1 MELACHR
8 TLCATTGTEVF
19 FATPR
24 RSPLIEALSQE
35 TALSRHAETAEDLLS
50 DILPPEADTN
60 RAVVPELDPQYPD
73 PEPASEVSAM
83 VLSHAA
89 PQRVCGRRR
98 PRTRPRRDP
107 VGSRCPVRAGAIGG

>member
-1 MELACHR
+1 MLTRDRGIELACHR

-50 DILPPEADTN
+50 DILPPKPKPKPPKPGCRI
-60 RAVVPELDPQYPD
+60 RA
-73 PEPASEVSAM
+73 
-83 VLSHAA
+83 
-89 PQRVCGRRR
+89 
-98 PRTRPRRDP
+98 
-107 VGSRCPVRAGAIGG
+107 